1 MSIESNSVLLQS
13 LIAQLSMFDYS
24 SSLALR
30 GDAEDNL
37 LGLRDL
43 FELDMITGNFI
54 YGVLSDPLGLLFLSA
69 DHILLTKRGAL
80 FALH

>member
-1 MSIESNSVLLQS
+1 MSIQSNSVLLQS
-13 LIAQLSMFDYS
+13 LIAQLSIVDYTS
-24 SSLALR
+24 SRTLL
-30 GDAEDNL
+30 GDVEENL

-54 YGVLSDPLGLLFLSA
+54 YGALSDPLGLLFLSA

-80 FALH
+80 FELR

>member
-1 MSIESNSVLLQS
+1 MSIESNSALLQS
-13 LIAQLSMFDYS
+13 LIAQLSIVDFS

-69 DHILLTKRGAL
+69 DQILLTKRGAL
-80 FALH
+80 FALR